1 MIKYL
6 QNIISH
12 LGAIHQLT
20 LPLSFISLF
29 LFVILLAWLANF
41 ISKRYIVMFARLLI
55 TKAKESWANKIVEN
69 KVLEKLSHIAPA
81 LVIYS
86 LAPLF
91 NIKGLE
97 FTETIE
103 YIQKTLALLYIIAT
117 LTYTAIAGL
126 DSIEDIYE
134 TYDVAKKKTY

>member
-1 MIKYL
+1 
-6 QNIISH
+6 
-12 LGAIHQLT
+12 
-20 LPLSFISLF
+20 
-29 LFVILLAWLANF
+29 
-41 ISKRYIVMFARLLI
+41 MFARLLI

-134 TYDVAKKKTY
+134 TYDVAKKRPIKSYLQVIKLILFIIALIFQCQQY